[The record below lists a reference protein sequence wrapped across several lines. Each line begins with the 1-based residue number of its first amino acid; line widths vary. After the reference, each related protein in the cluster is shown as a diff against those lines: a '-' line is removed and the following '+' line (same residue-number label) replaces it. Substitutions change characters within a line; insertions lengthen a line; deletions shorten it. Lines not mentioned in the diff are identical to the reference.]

1 MYGGHLRVSDADRQ
15 QAVRLLDAALADGRL
30 TADDHAQR
38 RSEARAA
45 VTFDD
50 IVPVTRDLVATADV
64 VSQRRSQ
71 ELATLA
77 RSAPV
82 PVPAP
87 TGQDLPTMWQLG
99 LLGGAERKGVWHAPA
114 KINAVALMG
123 GVKIDLT
130 EAVWAKDEIELNVGA
145 LMGGVEVVVPDDV
158 EVRDTTVAF
167 MGGVQVSSRAATGQ
181 RRLVVTGFALLGGV
195 EVKTPKRGKGK

>member
-114 KINAVALMG
+114 KINAVTLEDVKRVAARVLG
-123 GVKIDLT
+123 GARVT
-130 EAVWAKDEIELNVGA
+130 AVVGPQGT
-145 LMGGVEVVVPDDV
+145 GGP
-158 EVRDTTVAF
+158 
-167 MGGVQVSSRAATGQ
+167 AAT
-181 RRLVVTGFALLGGV
+181 L
-195 EVKTPKRGKGK
+195 EPPP